1 MASDF
6 FTIQDKM
13 RHLRS
18 ALDRLEPEVE
28 RHLHAALDISWIYHD
43 AALEGDMLDA
53 DEIVAA
59 IEGKPPVAGSTEQI
73 SRRIRTF
80 KNALEATRREVRQ
93 PSGDSMMQLLKRM
106 HSLLSPEPASRGGRY
121 RRGNTGHKAYFHE
134 VAKASRVSYLLRKL
148 FAWLESEEARRLHP
162 IRVAGEAHYRL
173 LLVSP
178 FEDCSGP
185 VARLFTSYLLFS
197 HGLLPAIV
205 HARDRQRYYEA
216 FVPPTSDEL
225 TDLLAASLEN
235 GIESCLRL
243 LEQRRTGVIAV
254 GAA

>member
-1 MASDF
+1 MKA
-6 FTIQDKM
+6 TG
-13 RHLRS
+13 RGGR
-18 ALDRLEPEVE
+18 E
-28 RHLHAALDISWIYHD
+28 R
-43 AALEGDMLDA
+43 G
-53 DEIVAA
+53 
-59 IEGKPPVAGSTEQI
+59 
-73 SRRIRTF
+73 
-80 KNALEATRREVRQ
+80 
-93 PSGDSMMQLLKRM
+93 GDSMIRLHKRVR
-106 HSLLSPEPASRGGRY
+106 SLLTPEPASRGSRY
-121 RRGNTGHKAYFHE
+121 RRGNTGRKAYFHE
-134 VAKASRVSYLLRKL
+134 VAKADRVSYLVRRLL
-148 FAWLESEEARRLHP
+148 AWVGSEEARRLHP
-162 IRVAGEAHYRL
+162 IRVAGEAPYRL

-185 VARLFTSYLLFS
+185 VARLFTSSLLFS